1 MALSNM
7 TKFGIAALMG
17 LSMAGAAPAFAQKE
31 ANEDAWLASASLAD
45 GEAVKAIGMLEAQL
59 KQSPGDPALL
69 INLGIAHAQTGNEA
83 EAREQFDA
91 ALASRDVIELDTA
104 DGRTTNSRR
113 LARQAIA
120 MLERGEFR
128 PAADQLTLRD

>member
-120 MLERGEFR
+120 VLERGEFR